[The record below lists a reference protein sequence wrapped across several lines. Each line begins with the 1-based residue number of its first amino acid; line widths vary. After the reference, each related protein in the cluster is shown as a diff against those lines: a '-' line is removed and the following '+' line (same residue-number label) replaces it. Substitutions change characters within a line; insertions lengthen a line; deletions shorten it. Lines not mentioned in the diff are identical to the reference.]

1 MDKYIYTLSATNFK
15 IIYTL
20 NNILRVI
27 FLFMKENFS
36 LFERFYLFLKD
47 IPRQARDDRE
57 DREG

>member
-27 FLFMKENFS
+27 FLFMKEKFS
-36 LFERFYLFLKD
+36 LFERFYPFLKE
-47 IPRQARDDRE
+47 ITRQARDDRE

>member
-36 LFERFYLFLKD
+36 LFERFYPFLKE
-47 IPRQARDDRE
+47 IARQARDDRE